1 MAEGKGSGRGQS
13 LGSLQ
18 AKERSITLWLSALEK
33 LSKKYIWGEGHRSS
47 KVKEEI

>member
-18 AKERSITLWLSALEK
+18 AKERSRTLAK
-33 LSKKYIWGEGHRSS
+33 CNGEVVQEVYLGRRP
-47 KVKEEI
+47 